1 MLLRPRKFKF
11 KNIFKRRSL
20 RSPKSSTNFN
30 LRYGDIGL
38 LTLQPLRL
46 NSKHIFRQ
54 KLLLKR
60 GSRKYDITKRKVWFN
75 IFPHIPLSRKV
86 AGSRMG
92 KGTGKLS
99 GWITEL
105 PAGVF
110 LFEYR
115 NLRSGRAFYYSKQ
128 IISRLPIKTRIV
140 KRYNGYSNLVLTPS
154 KKVMNMNFW

>member
-1 MLLRPRKFKF
+1 M
-11 KNIFKRRSL
+11 
-20 RSPKSSTNFN
+20 
-30 LRYGDIGL
+30 GV

-75 IFPHIPLSRKV
+75 IFPHVPLSRKV

-99 GWITEL
+99 GWITEI

-110 LFEYR
+110 LFEYK
-115 NLRSGRAFYYSKQ
+115 NLRSGRSSYYCNQ
-128 IISRLPIKTRIV
+128 VVARLPIKTRLIR
-140 KRYNGYSNLVLTPS
+140 KYKDYTNLPLTPS
-154 KKVMNMNFW
+154 KKVTIMNFW

>member
-1 MLLRPRKFKF
+1 MLLRPRKFKY

-20 RSPKSSTNFN
+20 RFSKIRTSIK
-30 LRYGDIGL
+30 LVYGDLGL
-38 LTLQPLRL
+38 MIMQPLRL

-54 KLLLKR
+54 KLLIKR

-86 AGSRMG
+86 EGSRMG

-105 PAGVF
+105 PAGIC
-110 LFEYR
+110 LFEYK
-115 NLRSGRAFYYSKQ
+115 NLRTGRAEYYCNQ
-128 IISRLPIKTRIV
+128 VQSRLPVKSRILRRST
-140 KRYNGYSNLVLTPS
+140 KRISLVLTTNKQVNS
-154 KKVMNMNFW
+154 LQFW

>member
-1 MLLRPRKFKF
+1 MLLRPRKFKY

-20 RSPKSSTNFN
+20 RFSKNLKKFN

-38 LTLQPLRL
+38 LILQPLRL

-60 GSRKYDITKRKVWFN
+60 GSRKYDITKRKIWFN
-75 IFPHIPLSRKV
+75 IFPHVPLSRKV

-105 PAGVF
+105 PAGIF
-110 LFEYR
+110 LFEYK
-115 NLRSGRAFYYSKQ
+115 NLRNGRANYYANQ
-128 IISRLPIKTRIV
+128 VISRLPVKTRLIR
-140 KRYNGYSNLVLTPS
+140 RYNSRTNLILT
-154 KKVMNMNFW
+154 KTKQINTIKFW

>member
-1 MLLRPRKFKF
+1 MLLRPRKFKY

-20 RSPKSSTNFN
+20 RFSKTIKSTN
-30 LRYGDIGL
+30 LCYGDMGL
-38 LTLQPLRL
+38 LILQPLRL

-60 GSRKYDITKRKVWFN
+60 GSRKYDITKRKIWFN

-105 PAGVF
+105 PSGVL

-115 NLRSGRAFYYSKQ
+115 NLRTGRSQYYCNQ
-128 IISRLPIKTRIV
+128 IISRLPVKTRLIH
-140 KRYNGYSNLVLTPS
+140 RYKSRTNLVLTKTRQVKS
-154 KKVMNMNFW
+154 MKFW